1 LVLQALHGPPQ
12 IPSLPYFIT
21 NVSRIWPFLL
31 RRQFPAFTLAP
42 GSAYL
47 EPRFEISTVMI
58 ALILSN
64 TSSPGGFIVWCAI
77 GFVAGIYLFFRGFYL
92 LQRRHLILNTPFSK
106 IRSAA
111 MGMVEVNGLAVG
123 PYTMVAPVTGRACYY
138 YRTVAW
144 EWKREGKNNQWV
156 KVAGE
161 CMHLPFFLD
170 DNTGRVLVDPRGA
183 ELDLHR
189 DFQEEFNA
197 SFFSR
202 NETPASVDSFLA
214 RHGVATCN
222 RIKIEE
228 CCIKP
233 KNALFILGTLGDN
246 PGIEVKADVV
256 PDPDALN
263 QLSQRFSLSSALPI
277 PRFSLSVG
285 RSLSFSSGASS
296 YSGDSSNSFDS
307 DLNAF
312 AARTLASQP
321 IAANPQGTRLSPAAG
336 SSKLADPAQ
345 QQKVAEALRRAGITN
360 PVAWS
365 AAGLGGTAV
374 RMSPD
379 PTFSGSK
386 FPVPKVAEPP
396 SARAN
401 PSAAA
406 ANPSNTGAAMPV
418 PGQPDGFDPHPPVVL
433 MKGQNNKT
441 FLISWRGQQEVARSL
456 GWQCTL
462 MIWGGPALAL
472 LSLYGLLTLYGLLSI
487 FN

>member
-1 LVLQALHGPPQ
+1 MAG
-12 IPSLPYFIT
+12 SIT
-21 NVSRIWPFLL
+21 NVSPIRHFVLQPSSL
-31 RRQFPAFTLAP
+31 PVTLTL

-47 EPRFEISTVMI
+47 EPRFETSSVML
-58 ALILSN
+58 ALLSSN
-64 TSSPGGFIVWCAI
+64 PPSPGGFIVWGAI
-77 GFVAGIYLFFRGFYL
+77 GIAMGIYLFFRGFYL
-92 LQRRHLILNTPFSK
+92 LKRRRLILDTPFSK

-111 MGMVEVNGLAVG
+111 MGMVEVSGLAVG
-123 PYTMVAPVTGRACYY
+123 PYTMIAPVTGRACYY

-189 DFQEEFNA
+189 DFQEEFNT

-202 NETPASVDSFLA
+202 NDSPTSVDSFLA
-214 RHGVATCN
+214 RHGVATSN

-246 PGIEVKADVV
+246 AGIEVKADAM

-263 QLSQRFSLSSALPI
+263 QVSARRFSLSSALPI
-277 PRFSLSVG
+277 PRLSLSVG
-285 RSLSFSSGASS
+285 SSLSFSSGASS
-296 YSGDSSNSFDS
+296 SGTGSSNSFDN
-307 DLNAF
+307 DLNTF
-312 AARTLASQP
+312 AARTLATTS
-321 IAANPQGTRLSPAAG
+321 IAAKAQGTRLSPGAG
-336 SSKLADPAQ
+336 SPKLAGPAQ
-345 QQKVAEALRRAGITN
+345 PQKVADALRRAGIVN

-379 PTFSGSK
+379 PRFAAFKPAASSAGANLSG
-386 FPVPKVAEPP
+386 AL
-396 SARAN
+396 
-401 PSAAA
+401 
-406 ANPSNTGAAMPV
+406 ANPSNTGTASPI
-418 PGQPDGFDPHPPVVL
+418 PGQADGFDPHPPVVL

-441 FLISWRGQQEVARSL
+441 FLISWRGQREVARSL

-472 LSLYGLLTLYGLLSI
+472 LSLYGLLSVLNWL
-487 FN
+487 

>member
-1 LVLQALHGPPQ
+1 MLALL
-12 IPSLPYFIT
+12 S
-21 NVSRIWPFLL
+21 
-31 RRQFPAFTLAP
+31 
-42 GSAYL
+42 
-47 EPRFEISTVMI
+47 
-58 ALILSN
+58 SN
-64 TSSPGGFIVWCAI
+64 TPSPGGFIVWGAI
-77 GFVAGIYLFFRGFYL
+77 GFAAGIYLFFRGFYL
-92 LQRRHLILNTPFSK
+92 LKRRRLILDTPFSK

-111 MGMVEVNGLAVG
+111 MGMVEVSGLAAG

-144 EWKREGKNNQWV
+144 EWKRQGKNNQWV

-189 DFQEEFNA
+189 DFQEEFNT

-202 NETPASVDSFLA
+202 NETPTSVDSFLA

-246 PGIEVKADVV
+246 PGLEVKADAV
-256 PDPDALN
+256 PDPDALD
-263 QLSQRFSLSSALPI
+263 QVSARRFSLSSALPL
-277 PRFSLSVG
+277 PTFSLSG
-285 RSLSFSSGASS
+285 GSSLSFSSGASS
-296 YSGDSSNSFDS
+296 SRSSSSDSFDN
-307 DLNAF
+307 DLNTF
-312 AARTLASQP
+312 AARTLANQP
-321 IAANPQGTRLSPAAG
+321 IARNQQGTPLSPGTAA
-336 SSKLADPAQ
+336 SKSADPAQ
-345 QQKVAEALRRAGITN
+345 QQKVAEALRRAGISN

-374 RMSPD
+374 KMSPD
-379 PTFSGSK
+379 PTFSA
-386 FPVPKVAEPP
+386 PKPAAAS

-401 PSAAA
+401 LSAVS
-406 ANPSNTGAAMPV
+406 ANPSNTGIANPI
-418 PGQPDGFDPHPPVVL
+418 PGRADAFDPHPPVVL
-433 MKGQNNKT
+433 MKGQNNKA

-472 LSLYGLLTLYGLLSI
+472 LSLYGLLSVLNWL
-487 FN
+487 